1 MASNA
6 PATTPP
12 MPKFD
17 PLRATWRLL
26 TNVKFAVA
34 LVTLAVLASLV
45 GVVLPQLPA
54 EMRGNPPA
62 RSAWLE
68 LQREDF
74 GWLTGVLDG
83 LDLFDVF
90 HSPWFVA
97 LWIVIV
103 AAVTVCTIS
112 RFPPTRRSVR
122 RPQMR
127 VNERYFETARHRASF
142 THAGGAEAVEGLL
155 RRRRYSIVRTHE
167 DDGVTELFAERYPWT
182 QYATFISHMALLML
196 LVGGLLTNLAGFQR
210 TLALAE
216 ARPAAPLFG
225 DPGPGQIF
233 VGMEDAHRG
242 VDAAG
247 NIVDFRSDLLL
258 RRGNEV
264 VRCTATV
271 NDPCTAF
278 GYRFHQAAFFDDLA
292 QLTIQGPD
300 GRVLFDDVL
309 DFENES
315 TATPALTVT
324 DAEGVVVFD
333 QELPQLG
340 SVPGLALGYE
350 GDLALSEL
358 ALQGT
363 VYGVSWRPEGET
375 LVVRIDG
382 DGFGPVELL
391 PGETVDSGTHRIA
404 FRGIASVPAI
414 PVLDMPRGMTEGVV
428 NVQMPETADGRPYL
442 FISDIDV
449 QRVVVAEGA
458 TVETSTGYRYH
469 FGGRVDASGI
479 DVRRDPG
486 DTFIWVAVGLAM
498 LGLGITFYVPRR
510 RLWARVTDQRTQL
523 AGVAA
528 RTTRFGRELRHMG
541 AELGARDA
549 LLPED
554 VEEGGG
560 RAPA

>member
-1 MASNA
+1 MASDA

-34 LVTLAVLASLV
+34 LVTVAVLASLL

-74 GWLTGVLDG
+74 GWLTGTLDG

-90 HSPWFVA
+90 HSPWFLA
-97 LWIVIV
+97 LWFVIV

-112 RFPPTRRSVR
+112 RFPPTWRSVR
-122 RPQMR
+122 RPQTR
-127 VNERYFETARHRASF
+127 VSERYFETARHRASF
-142 THAGGAEAVEGLL
+142 THAGGVEAVEGLL
-155 RRRRYSIVRTHE
+155 RRRRYTVTRTHE
-167 DDGVTELFAERYPWT
+167 DEDSTELFAERFPWT
-182 QYATFISHMALLML
+182 QYATFISHTALLLL

-216 ARPAAPLFG
+216 GRPAAPLFG

-233 VGMEDAHRG
+233 VGMEDAHQG

-247 NIVDFRSDLLL
+247 NIIDFHSDLLL
-258 RRGNEV
+258 RRGDEV

-271 NDPCTAF
+271 NDPCGAF

-292 QLTIQGPD
+292 HLTIWGPD

-315 TATPALTVT
+315 TATPVLTIT
-324 DAEGVVVFD
+324 TADGEVVFD
-333 QELPQLG
+333 QSLPQMA
-340 SVPGLALGYE
+340 SVPGSTLGYE
-350 GDLALSEL
+350 GDLALAEL
-358 ALQGT
+358 SLPGA
-363 VYGVSWRPEGET
+363 VYGVSWRAEGET
-375 LVVRIDG
+375 LVALIDG
-382 DGFGPVELL
+382 QGFDQVELR
-391 PGETVDSGTHRIA
+391 PGEAAETPEHRIV

-414 PVLDMPRGMTEGVV
+414 PVLDMPRGTTTGVV

-442 FISDIDV
+442 FISDIDAGN
-449 QRVVVAEGA
+449 VVVAEGA
-458 TVETSTGYRYH
+458 TVETSTGFRYQ

-479 DVRRDPG
+479 DIRRDPG
-486 DTFIWVAVGLAM
+486 DLFIWVAVGMAM
-498 LGLGITFYVPRR
+498 LGLGVTFYVPRR
-510 RLWARVTDQRTQL
+510 RLWVLVTEQRTQL

-554 VEEGGG
+554 VEESGGLP
-560 RAPA
+560 PA